1 MRASGQIIPV
11 TTHVETKKA
20 LMVRG
25 MIMRNQV
32 DNPFSFKPFN
42 SQDLGDILFLGFKKK
57 EKEIGVTK
65 VTLPCLLDTF
75 FKLPGGVTIM
85 VL

>member
-1 MRASGQIIPV
+1 
-11 TTHVETKKA
+11 
-20 LMVRG
+20 
-25 MIMRNQV
+25 MRNQV
-32 DNPFSFKPFN
+32 DNPFSCKPFN
-42 SQDLGDILFLGFKKK
+42 SQDLGDILFLGLKKKK

-75 FKLPGGVTIM
+75 FKLPGGVTLM